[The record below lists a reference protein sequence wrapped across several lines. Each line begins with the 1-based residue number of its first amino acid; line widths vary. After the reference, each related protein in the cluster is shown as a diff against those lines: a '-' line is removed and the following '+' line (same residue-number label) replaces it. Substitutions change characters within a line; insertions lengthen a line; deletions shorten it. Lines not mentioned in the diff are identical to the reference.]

1 MRYRTFVYII
11 TCRFSI
17 LASSCNQTTKLRYIT
32 HSFIHR
38 NFFFFFAMFFHL
50 ERSHHTV
57 QNRRSPESTVS
68 YGAPPTVPDST
79 ASPQLVQTNRT
90 RRAGY
95 VSPDYPKPRTPYEDK
110 VIPTLRNRNRT
121 DGGHTQGS
129 VTANTD
135 ATGLT
140 NEETE
145 SVYGGTNAAPND
157 DATAE
162 LNQAEMIEANQM
174 MIVFDKQL
182 VRVWTLPFDRFILH
196 FRSVNS
202 ITETMHNV
210 RKL

>member
-1 MRYRTFVYII
+1 M
-11 TCRFSI
+11 
-17 LASSCNQTTKLRYIT
+17 
-32 HSFIHR
+32 
-38 NFFFFFAMFFHL
+38 
-50 ERSHHTV
+50 
-57 QNRRSPESTVS
+57 QNRRSPESRIS
-68 YGAPPTVPDST
+68 YGAPPAVPDST
-79 ASPQLVQTNRT
+79 ASPPPVQTNRT

-129 VTANTD
+129 VMPSTD
-135 ATGLT
+135 ATGPP

-145 SVYGGTNAAPND
+145 SVYGGTNPAPND

-182 VRVWTLPFDRFILH
+182 VRVWILPFDGFMLN

-202 ITETMHNV
+202 IIEIMHNEK
-210 RKL
+210 KLSMKSMKS